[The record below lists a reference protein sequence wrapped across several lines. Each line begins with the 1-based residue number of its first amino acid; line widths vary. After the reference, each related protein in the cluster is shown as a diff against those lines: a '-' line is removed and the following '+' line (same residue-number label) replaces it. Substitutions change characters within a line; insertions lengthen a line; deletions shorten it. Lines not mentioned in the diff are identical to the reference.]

1 MNSGR
6 PSATALAAA
15 DYAGWAFVYG
25 LFLVAVGFIL
35 AGAGHG
41 VGSFFDISLSGLILW
56 PIARGC
62 RRWTPGHV
70 SERHRV
76 SAGRP

>member
-25 LFLVAVGFIL
+25 LLLVAVGFIL
-35 AGAGHG
+35 AVLGALLLLVLYRVIGG
-41 VGSFFDISLSGLILW
+41 R
-56 PIARGC
+56 AR
-62 RRWTPGHV
+62 R
-70 SERHRV
+70 
-76 SAGRP
+76 A